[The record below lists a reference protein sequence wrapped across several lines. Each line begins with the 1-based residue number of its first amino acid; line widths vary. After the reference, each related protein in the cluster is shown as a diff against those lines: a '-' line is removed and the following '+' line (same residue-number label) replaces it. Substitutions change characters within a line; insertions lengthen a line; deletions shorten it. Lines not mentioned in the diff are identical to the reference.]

1 MSNNNTKQKIHLW
14 WQTEI
19 RDPNDL
25 SGLSVARFLTMLLNR
40 LEAHF
45 VCVIG
50 DKWLLSE
57 LGIVEGLNS
66 SLEVIYSKYLIDQL
80 PRIIQVDWGD
90 FYFCKSRD
98 QARQINA
105 IEKTWQS
112 IEKSLF
118 TVRNV
123 DGGYYYVYT
132 KKPIASLLSV
142 EYEVLGT
149 KHDLPE
155 KLDYPW

>member
-1 MSNNNTKQKIHLW
+1 MGDNNTEQEIHLW

-19 RDPNDL
+19 RDPDGL
-25 SGLSVARFLTMLLNR
+25 SGQSVARLLTMLLNR

-50 DKWLLSE
+50 DEWLLNE
-57 LGIVEGLNS
+57 LGIIESLNS
-66 SLEVIYSKYLIDQL
+66 TLGVIPLKYLIERL
-80 PRIIQVDWGD
+80 PHIIQVDWGD
-90 FYFCKSRD
+90 FYFCESKD
-98 QARQINA
+98 QARQINS
-105 IEKTWQS
+105 IERTWQS

-132 KKPIASLLSV
+132 KKPITSLLSV
-142 EYEVLGT
+142 EYEVLEI
-149 KHDLPE
+149 KHDFPE